1 MMFRYLYDFVTIN
14 ESKQKSR
21 ILFYYFSEIKSIVA
35 TSSSSNF
42 TVKLICWGIFKFACL
57 DKSIPTIL

>member
-1 MMFRYLYDFVTIN
+1 MMFRYLYDSVTIN

-42 TVKLICWGIFKFACL
+42 TVKLIC
-57 DKSIPTIL
+57 

>member
-1 MMFRYLYDFVTIN
+1 MMFRYLYDSVTIN

-21 ILFYYFSEIKSIVA
+21 ILFYYFSAIKNIVA

-42 TVKLICWGIFKFACL
+42 TVKLIC
-57 DKSIPTIL
+57 